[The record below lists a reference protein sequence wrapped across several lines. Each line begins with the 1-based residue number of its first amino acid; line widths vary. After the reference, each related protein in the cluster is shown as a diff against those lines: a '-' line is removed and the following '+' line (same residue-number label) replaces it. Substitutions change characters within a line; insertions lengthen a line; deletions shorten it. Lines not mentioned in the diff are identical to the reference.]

1 VLNPKIFK
9 AYDIRA
15 EIGVEMDTDGAR
27 RVAEAFF
34 LHFGPKTVAVGRDMR
49 VSGPELAKAVIDEL
63 VRVGVNVTDLDVIS
77 TDSSY
82 YAAGTLDVDF
92 VIMITASHNPP
103 RYNGFKISKRGGIAL
118 EEADMFAIRDMAVTE
133 QTAPSAATP
142 GTVTKD
148 MDVVARFVAH
158 AVTLIDASK
167 VKPLRIL
174 VDAGNGMAGK
184 IIPELQKHL
193 PIQVTP
199 LYFELDGNF
208 PNHLAN
214 PLIEEGQKDARAAL
228 QKGGFDLGALFDGDG
243 DRMFLMDEKG
253 DFISGTITT
262 AMVTKQILK
271 MQPGSTILYNAIC
284 GRIVPETV
292 AALGGTSHRTRVGHS
307 IIKRD
312 MRSLDAVFA
321 GEHSGHYFFRDFFSA
336 DSGVITFLYVLQ
348 LISEE
353 NKPVSQIVAEFD
365 KYPQSGEINFAVTD
379 REPILAELKE
389 TFGASAQSVDDLDG
403 VSIWYPDWWLNVRG
417 SNTQP
422 VLRLNVEANTPEILA
437 EKTAAVRAI
446 IEKHGGVLSLE

>member
-1 VLNPKIFK
+1 MLNPKIFK

-15 EIGVEMDTDGAR
+15 EIGVELDADGAR
-27 RVAEAFF
+27 RIAEAFF
-34 LHFGPKTVAVGRDMR
+34 LTFQPKTVAVGRDMR
-49 VSGPELAKAVIDEL
+49 VSGPMISAAVISEL
-63 VRVGVNVTDLDVIS
+63 VRLGVNVTDLDVIS
-77 TDSSY
+77 TDASY

-92 VIMITASHNPP
+92 AIMITASHNPP
-103 RYNGFKISKRGGIAL
+103 RYNGFKISKRGGYAL
-118 EEADMFAIRDMAVTE
+118 EEAEMFAIRDVAVTD
-133 QTAPSAATP
+133 QTAPAAAQP

-148 MDVVARFVAH
+148 LDVVSRFVAH

-167 VKPLRIL
+167 VKPLNIL

-193 PIQVTP
+193 PIKVTP
-199 LYFELDGNF
+199 MYFELDGNF

-214 PLIEEGQKDARAAL
+214 PLIEEGQRDAKAAL
-228 QKGGFDLGALFDGDG
+228 QKGQYDLGALFDGDG
-243 DRMFLMDEKG
+243 DRMFLMDEHG
-253 DFISGTITT
+253 EFISGTITT
-262 AMVTKQILK
+262 AMVAKQILK

-292 AALGGTSHRTRVGHS
+292 AELGGQSRRTRVGHS

-312 MRSLDAVFA
+312 MRTYDAVFA

-336 DSGVITFLYVLQ
+336 DSGLITFLYVLQ

-365 KYPQSGEINFAVTD
+365 KYPQSGEINFEIKDKA
-379 REPILAELKE
+379 PILEELKA
-389 TFGASAQSVDDLDG
+389 TFGSEADSVDDLDG
-403 VSIWYPDWWLNVRG
+403 VSIWYPDWWVNVRG

-422 VLRLNVEANTPEILA
+422 VLRLNVEAQNTEILA
-437 EKTAAVRAI
+437 EKTAALRAI
-446 IEKHGGVLSLE
+446 IEKHGGVQVFE

>member
-1 VLNPKIFK
+1 MLNPKIFK

-15 EIGVEMDTDGAR
+15 EIGVEMDADGAR

-34 LHFGPKTVAVGRDMR
+34 LHFQPKTVAVGRDMR
-49 VSGPELAKAVIDEL
+49 VSGPEISQAVMNEL
-63 VRVGVNVTDLDVIS
+63 VRVGVKVIDLDVIS
-77 TDSSY
+77 TDASY

-118 EEADMFAIRDMAVTE
+118 EEVDMFAIRDMAMTE
-133 QTAPSAATP
+133 QTAPAATTP
-142 GTVTKD
+142 GTLTKD
-148 MDVVARFVAH
+148 TEVVSRFVAH

-167 VKPLRIL
+167 IKPLKLL

-184 IIPELQKHL
+184 LIPELQKHL

-199 LYFELDGNF
+199 LFFELDGSF

-214 PLIEEGQKDARAAL
+214 PLIEEGQATARAEL
-228 QKGGFDLGALFDGDG
+228 QKGGYELGALFDGDG

-253 DFISGTITT
+253 EFISGTITT
-262 AMVTKQILK
+262 AMVAKQILK

-292 AALGGTSHRTRVGHS
+292 ASLGGTSHRTRVGHS

-312 MRSLDAVFA
+312 MRRLDAVFA

-336 DSGVITFLYVLQ
+336 DSGIITFLYALQ
-348 LISEE
+348 LISEDGR
-353 NKPVSQIVAEFD
+353 PVSQIVADFD
-365 KYPQSGEINFAVTD
+365 KYPQSGEINFEVTD
-379 REPILAELKE
+379 REPILEELKA
-389 TFGASAQSVDDLDG
+389 TFGPQAQSVDDLDG
-403 VSIWYPDWWLNVRG
+403 VSIWYPTWWLNVRG

-422 VLRLNVEANTPEILA
+422 VLRLNVEANDAATLEAKTQEI
-437 EKTAAVRAI
+437 RSI
-446 IEKHGGVLSLE
+446 IEKHGGKLSLE